1 MAPLIIEFQKNL
13 NFEVKVA
20 VTAQHREML
29 DQVLNFFE
37 IVPDFDLDLMK
48 QDQDLFT
55 LTSGIISGLKP
66 VLEKVKPDYVFVH
79 GDTTTAMA
87 ASIAAYYSK
96 CKICHIEAGLRTYNK
111 YSPYPEELNRQIISK
126 IADIHFAPT
135 LAAKENLLREGIADS
150 SIIVTGNTVIDALYY
165 GLQKIEDI
173 ENEEINFL
181 KKVLDTSRNIIL
193 VTGHRRENYGQ
204 GMANICEALGN
215 IAKENKDV
223 QLVYPVHLSPN
234 VANVVN
240 KSLSGIENV
249 ILIKPLAYPAFIWL
263 MNKSTFIITDSGGI
277 QEEAPSLG
285 KPVIVIRETTE
296 RHEAVV
302 AGTVIV
308 AGTDK
313 ETIINESK
321 SLLNDKERLYN
332 MSLIQNPYGD
342 GKACGRIVDY
352 IDNDT

>member
-1 MAPLIIEFQKNL
+1 MKKKNLVVFGTRPEAIKMAPLVQKFLKNK
-13 NFEVKVA
+13 NFDTKVC

-223 QLVYPVHLSPN
+223 QLDYPVP
-234 VANVVN
+234 
-240 KSLSGIENV
+240 
-249 ILIKPLAYPAFIWL
+249 
-263 MNKSTFIITDSGGI
+263 
-277 QEEAPSLG
+277 
-285 KPVIVIRETTE
+285 
-296 RHEAVV
+296 
-302 AGTVIV
+302 
-308 AGTDK
+308 
-313 ETIINESK
+313 
-321 SLLNDKERLYN
+321 
-332 MSLIQNPYGD
+332 
-342 GKACGRIVDY
+342 
-352 IDNDT
+352 

>member
-1 MAPLIIEFQKNL
+1 MAPLIIEFQNDQ

-37 IVPDFDLDLMK
+37 IVPDFDLDLMR

-55 LTSGIISGLKP
+55 LTSGIICGLKP
-66 VLEKVKPDYVFVH
+66 VLEEVQPDYVFVH

-135 LAAKENLLREGIADS
+135 SAAKENLLKEGIDDS
-150 SIIVTGNTVIDALYY
+150 SIIITGNTVIDALQY
-165 GLQKIEDI
+165 GLQKVEVI
-173 ENEEINFL
+173 ENDEIRYLENL
-181 KKVLDTSRNIIL
+181 LDTTQPIIL
-193 VTGHRRENYGQ
+193 VTGHRRENQGQ
-204 GMANICEALGN
+204 GFIDICIALAT
-215 IAKENKDV
+215 IAKENENV
-223 QLVYPVHLSPN
+223 QIVYPVHRSPG

-240 KSLSGIENV
+240 KNLSGIKN
-249 ILIKPLAYPAFIWL
+249 IKLIKPLAYPAFIWL

-285 KPVIVIRETTE
+285 KPVIVMRQITE
-296 RHEAVV
+296 RQEAVD
-302 AGTVIV
+302 AGIVIM
-308 AGTDK
+308 AGTDID
-313 ETIINESK
+313 TIVNESK
-321 SLLNDKERLYN
+321 SLLYDKERFNNL
-332 MSLIQNPYGD
+332 SKIINPYGD
-342 GKACGRIVDY
+342 GKACKRIVEY
-352 IDNDT
+352 INNHI